1 MINHL
6 EIKKLFGRF
15 DYSIELQGRIITILT
30 GPNGFGKSTILKII
44 SALSSSNIMFLCR
57 LNFHEITI
65 SFDDG
70 ASFSVEQKR
79 EDGKILALLF
89 DKDELPLDLIN
100 DIPVRVPWM
109 RRVSPTEWRDFRTR
123 KRFGREEAFFHVFN
137 EMETIEDLAAC
148 LNISSAEVKQYA
160 QIVNRIKLIAEK
172 CGNVRLISEQ
182 RLIRKEIDDDD
193 DEQIIDVISDLPGK
207 MKSKIN
213 QMAADYS
220 KAANSLDSTYPQ
232 RLLST
237 EQGLSGEK
245 EFQEKMQNA
254 NDKFAKLSRYDL
266 VDLPFISQAKYE
278 AEFSKALKVY
288 FEDFEKKYTVFA
300 DFIDRLDLYTDIVNS
315 RLNFKSIRITRDRGL
330 FVVDDNDSEHI
341 LRLEQLSSG
350 EKQEIVLFFE
360 LIFETENQLFLLID
374 EPEIS
379 LHILWQK
386 LFMNDL
392 ERVANLGNLNVIVAT
407 HAPQIIN
414 NRWDLQ
420 IDLGE
425 LYGTKFNTR

>member
-1 MINHL
+1 MISQL

-15 DYSIELQGRIITILT
+15 NYSIKLQERTITILT

-44 SALSSSNIMFLCR
+44 SALSSSNLSYFYRI
-57 LNFHEITI
+57 NFQEIIVT
-65 SFDDG
+65 FDDNT
-70 ASFSVEQKR
+70 SFSIEQNR
-79 EDGKILALLF
+79 QNDIITSLLVNKMEF
-89 DKDELPLDLIN
+89 PLDLTHGF
-100 DIPVRVPWM
+100 PVRVPWIH
-109 RRVSPTEWRDFRTR
+109 RVAPTEWLDIRTHE
-123 KRFGREEAFFHVFN
+123 RFGREDIIFHIFG
-137 EMETIEDLAAC
+137 EDEPIDNIADYV
-148 LNISSAEVKQYA
+148 NISSSKANQYSKVVS
-160 QIVNRIKLIAEK
+160 QIKLIAKK

-193 DEQIIDVISDLPGK
+193 DEQIIDVISDLPEK
-207 MKSKIN
+207 VKSKIN

-237 EQGLSGEK
+237 KQGLSGEK
-245 EFQEKMQNA
+245 EFQEKMKNA
-254 NDKFAKLSRYDL
+254 NNKFTKLSKYDL
-266 VDLPFISQAKYE
+266 IDLPFIRQAKYE

-300 DFIDRLDLYTDIVNS
+300 DFIERLDLYTDIINS
-315 RLNFKSIRITRDRGL
+315 HLKFKSIKITREKGL
-330 FVVDDNDSEHI
+330 FVVDNNNPSRI
-341 LRLEQLSSG
+341 LKLEQLSSG
-350 EKQEIVLFFE
+350 EKQEIVLFYE
-360 LIFETENQLFLLID
+360 LIFETSNQLLLLID

-379 LHILWQK
+379 LHIMWQK
-386 LFMNDL
+386 LFMDDL
-392 ERVANLGNLNVIVAT
+392 TRVVNLGDLKVVVAT

-425 LYGTKFNTR
+425 LYGTELNTQ